1 MKSKLEIK
9 KEMLEKMLDEIEDLK
24 EDLRNE
30 LRETRVSQANKLLE
44 KYRNDMIEI
53 ADLAKKQ
60 EEIYKKI
67 YDENYQKHEELCKI
81 CNDLEWDDAFN
92 EICPLAYICGYFN
105 DGYNE
110 LKDYSFEDEE
120 HIQDVL
126 KNKIFKKEDIRV
138 WEDEVE

>member
-9 KEMLEKMLDEIEDLK
+9 KEMLEKMLDEIENLK

-30 LRETRVSQANKLLE
+30 LRETRVYQANKLLE
-44 KYRNDMIEI
+44 KYKNDMLQISE
-53 ADLAKKQ
+53 LAKKQ

-67 YDENYQKHEELCKI
+67 YEENYQKHEDLCHI

-105 DGYNE
+105 DGYGILE
-110 LKDYSFEDEE
+110 HDDECGKTFEEKIKDK
-120 HIQDVL
+120 V
-126 KNKIFKKEDIRV
+126 FKKEDIRV
-138 WEDEVE
+138 WHDEVE